1 MNKLQQY
8 SILKLNMSNFKKNN
22 GTYEIDVT
30 TKYFR
35 KLKTIGKESELFR
48 IVNHLREYYKM
59 NMEDQIANSKA
70 KNKKSYPLIQ
80 DLLCVHINKGT
91 KQYYENS
98 NGILTVKYK
107 SEENHET
114 TITYKRLL
122 ASSGHVRNKKVIY
135 INEKL
140 YNDALEILLCGMPK
154 NERFKVLAKFNS
166 HFGLCST
173 DGIPVEMPNILVIPD
188 FEHEIEEYF
197 DIVDEYDQDKYKVIP
212 NQKKKVSIKPHDG
225 AGLIDFRRV
234 NKWCEDK
241 LELDYTPSS
250 LLIRAVPGIK
260 GNIYTVDL
268 EKYIQRYGRK
278 NNEGKIT
285 RIDVWK
291 NEVELMDDQGD
302 LLIDCVLTASMVKF
316 HDKYDSF
323 IEWYDAF
330 CQDHKGYKRTFNIC
344 QWSEN
349 PKRLKKMVPLSYQP
363 LQSLDLNHNQIE
375 VLCEDTIETI
385 KKISTNVDEF
395 IKFRGIDTEDK
406 EKLKALP
413 EYYRI
418 LKTNKYLFHDPWL
431 RKKIQEDIDGIKKRA
446 YLGGIFVQGNYQ
458 VLGIDVVSLLEWTLG
473 LEVKGVLHANEVY
486 SKYWLNKGVREI
498 ALVRFPHVS
507 HEWKISN
514 VTKPNNPD
522 VEYFKYQGSS
532 ICISIHDST
541 DIRLGGAD
549 HDNDHVI
556 SLSNKVLIQAAKH
569 SKDNKN
575 TVYPEES
582 WKDKQTDKEK
592 KSPKEYSIDNMK
604 GLIKTDCDGMTMNIG
619 HYVNKITKLW
629 SMEQTPEIKDH
640 IKIMSVICSKVIDF
654 AKTGIKAKIPE
665 DIQEVLDKDDRLPYF
680 MQYRY
685 PDKKTKQNRVNSNLA
700 YIGSGEKEEFFTDTD
715 CTMNRICKYLERNIA
730 DIKLVTP
737 EGEFN
742 YSKFYNKKPDK
753 YHNVYY
759 KPVLQK
765 LKQLKKEHD
774 TYLSSDDF
782 LNRDKRMDNANQYR
796 LFYEYCKNNLLE
808 ICPYIDKLID
818 ILVFAFY
825 EDKDFKKSNPDKAI
839 LFNCFGTR
847 LRNRLEGKTKDIP
860 LDNKNEYTLK
870 KSEAKKKNKAKLIK
884 NKEVRFAIYTNEE
897 YVDIVQDDSRGLTQ
911 GDIDFIK
918 SNCTSFETRKLL
930 LVLLLLEKSYSK
942 HNSDFR
948 IYHGTKDKTK
958 VTKASIQDLTLFKN
972 KKLNHKQYDKYIK
985 RFRER
990 GLINL
995 DISNNGNYLICKVA
1009 CNGEGENKVLINNLN
1024 NIKENFKIIK

>member
-1 MNKLQQY
+1 MKKLQQY

-35 KLKTIGKESELFR
+35 KSKTIGKESELFR
-48 IVNHLREYYKM
+48 IVNHLRKYGV
-59 NMEDQIANSKA
+59 NIEDQIDN
-70 KNKKSYPLIQ
+70 NKKYPLMQ
-80 DLLCVHINKGT
+80 DLLVVHINKGT

-98 NGILTVKYK
+98 SGILTVKYK
-107 SEENHET
+107 SKENLEA

-122 ASSGHVRNKKVIY
+122 ASSGHVRNKKIFY

-140 YNDALEILLCGMPK
+140 YIDALEILLCGMPNNSK
-154 NERFKVLAKFNS
+154 FKVLAKFNS

-188 FEHEIEEYF
+188 FEHRIEESF
-197 DIVDEYDQDKYKVIP
+197 DVVDEYEQDKYKVIP
-212 NQKKKVSIKPHDG
+212 NQKRKVLIKPHDG
-225 AGLIDFRRV
+225 AGLVDVRRV
-234 NKWCEDK
+234 IKWCRNKE
-241 LELDYTPSS
+241 ELDLHYIPSS
-250 LLIRAVPGIK
+250 LLIRTLPGIK
-260 GNIYTVDL
+260 GNLYTVDL
-268 EKYIQRYGRK
+268 KKYIQEKGQK
-278 NNEGKIT
+278 NKEGKIT
-285 RIDVWK
+285 RVDVWG
-291 NEVELMDDQGD
+291 NEITLMDEQGN
-302 LLIDCVLTASMVKF
+302 LLIDCVLTASQVKF

-323 IEWYDAF
+323 DQWYDAF
-330 CQDHKGYKRTFNIC
+330 CQEHMGYKRTFNIC

-349 PKRLKKMVPLSYQP
+349 PKYLKNKVPLSYQP
-363 LQSLDLNHNQIE
+363 LQSLELSEDDIKSVCQETI
-375 VLCEDTIETI
+375 DTI
-385 KKISTNVDEF
+385 KNISTNVVEF
-395 IKFRGIDTEDK
+395 IKFRGINTKDK

-418 LKTNKYLFHDPWL
+418 LKSNKYLFYDPWFQ
-431 RKKIQEDIDGIKKRA
+431 KKIQEDIDGIKKRA

-458 VLGIDVVSLLEWTLG
+458 VLGIDVVSLLEWTLN
-473 LEVKGVLHANEVY
+473 LPVTGVLKANEIY
-486 SKYWLNKGVREI
+486 SKYWLKKEI
-498 ALVRFPHVS
+498 NEVALVRFPHVS

-522 VEYFKYQGSS
+522 VEYFKYQRST

-541 DIRLGGAD
+541 DMRLGGAD

-685 PDKKTKQNRVNSNLA
+685 PGKITKQNRVNSNLA
-700 YIGSGEKEEFFTDTD
+700 YIGSEEKEESFIDTD
-715 CTMNRICKYLERNIA
+715 CTMDRICKYLKNNVKN
-730 DIKLVTP
+730 IKLETP
-737 EGEFN
+737 KDRFDH
-742 YSKFYNKKPDK
+742 SKFYKNKPDK

-759 KPVLQK
+759 KKVLKK
-765 LKQLKKEHD
+765 LKGLKKEHD
-774 TYLSSDDF
+774 TYLSSDDY
-782 LNRDKRMDNANQYR
+782 LNKDEKIENVNQYR
-796 LFYEYCKNNLLE
+796 LFYEYCKNSLLE
-808 ICPYIDKLID
+808 ICPNIDKLID
-818 ILVFAFY
+818 ILIFAFY
-825 EDKDFKKSNPDKAI
+825 EDKDFKNSNPDKAI

-847 LRNRLEGKTKDIP
+847 LRNRLEGKAKDIP
-860 LDNKNEYTLK
+860 LDNEEEYIIQKT
-870 KSEAKKKNKAKLIK
+870 EAKNR
-884 NKEVRFAIYTNEE
+884 NKERLTKNREVKFAIYINKEKI
-897 YVDIVQDDSRGLTQ
+897 DIVQDDSRGLTK
-911 GDIDFIK
+911 DEIDFIK
-918 SNCTSFETRKLL
+918 NSGTSFGARKLL

-942 HNSDFR
+942 HNSDFK
-948 IYHGTKDKTK
+948 IYYGTKDETK
-958 VTKASIQDLTLFKN
+958 VTKTSLYRDLAEI
-972 KKLNHKQYDKYIK
+972 NHKQYDKYLKQFKEKNI
-985 RFRER
+985 
-990 GLINL
+990 INL
-995 DISNNGNYLICKVA
+995 NISNNKSYLICKVN
-1009 CNGEGENKVLINNLN
+1009 CESEGENIILINNLN
-1024 NIKENFKIIK
+1024 KIKENFKIIK